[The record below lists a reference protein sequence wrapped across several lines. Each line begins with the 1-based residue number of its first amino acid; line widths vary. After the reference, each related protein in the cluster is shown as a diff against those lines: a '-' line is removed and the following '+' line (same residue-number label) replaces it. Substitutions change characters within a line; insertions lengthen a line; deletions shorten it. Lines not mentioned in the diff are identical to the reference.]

1 MSVGFALNKID
12 GAAVGFKVCW
22 IDVRGL
28 ELIIVA
34 LYDGFVVD
42 LSLGAKLGWLLR
54 TAGVVVG
61 LILENTKGL
70 DSTVGG
76 TVGLVSG

>member
-1 MSVGFALNKID
+1 MID
-12 GAAVGFKVCW
+12 GAAVGFKICW

-34 LYDGFVVD
+34 LYDSFVVN
-42 LSLGAKLGWLLR
+42 LSLRAKLGWLLR

-61 LILENTKGL
+61 LILEKIKGL
-70 DSTVGG
+70 GSTVGG
-76 TVGLVSG
+76 TECTALVLVSG